1 MGHTALGS
9 SELSVSL
16 EAGPVRILAVSARVK
31 VDGCMSGKGWRVC
44 ESGCAWRGMGERDG

>member
-31 VDGCMSGKGWRVC
+31 VDRCMSGKGWRVC